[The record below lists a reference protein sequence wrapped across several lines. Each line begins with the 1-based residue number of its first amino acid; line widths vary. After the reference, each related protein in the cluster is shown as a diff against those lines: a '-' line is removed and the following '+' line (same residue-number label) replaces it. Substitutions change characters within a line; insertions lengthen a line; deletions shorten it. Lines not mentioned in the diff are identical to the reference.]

1 MGISIISSNRCPA
14 CSSCSALLHT
24 VLIEERRRILFI
36 QCPHPLFY
44 IHIFLYKKEMG
55 GEKRGR
61 ERKSKKEQERARK
74 SKKENGKE
82 RKKASKE
89 RKREKEQ
96 ERARKS
102 KKEQER
108 EWEREE
114 ESQQ

>member
-55 GEKRGR
+55 RKREEERERARKSKKEQERARKRMGKRGRKPAKRGR

-82 RKKASKE
+82 RKKAS
-89 RKREKEQ
+89 
-96 ERARKS
+96 
-102 KKEQER
+102 
-108 EWEREE
+108 
-114 ESQQ
+114 